1 MKKNNKGF
9 MLAEVVVT
17 STILLVIMVSL
28 FFTFNKIYSRYNA
41 VTAYKNI
48 DGMYALDNFMEYI
61 FNERED
67 DNINNIISKVTE
79 DYLFIIENSECNNI
93 INNDYCTSIKEGY
106 NIVNLIIV
114 RQREESVEKLLND
127 INTDTEKYN
136 NTFRDYLNYIKKY
149 YALWKNK
156 DDVDKKVNDYNK
168 NSYLLIVEFKTTES
182 EEKDNIFNYSSLEL
196 R

>member
-9 MLAEVVVT
+9 MLAEIVVT

-127 INTDTEKYN
+127 INTDT
-136 NTFRDYLNYIKKY
+136 
-149 YALWKNK
+149 
-156 DDVDKKVNDYNK
+156 
-168 NSYLLIVEFKTTES
+168 
-182 EEKDNIFNYSSLEL
+182 
-196 R
+196 